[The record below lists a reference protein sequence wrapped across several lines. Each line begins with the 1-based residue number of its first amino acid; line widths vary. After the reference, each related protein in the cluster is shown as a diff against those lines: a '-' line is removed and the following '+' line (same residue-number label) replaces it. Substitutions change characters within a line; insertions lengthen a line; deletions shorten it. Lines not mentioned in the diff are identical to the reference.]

1 MTLDPIIC
9 GCYDVH
15 KSTIATAIREKGY
28 RTVDQINKE
37 FFLDKA
43 CGNCKD
49 EVREVLKASKGD

>member
-1 MTLDPIIC
+1 MTQDPIIC

-37 FFLDKA
+37 FFMDRA
-43 CGNCKD
+43 CGSCKD
-49 EVREVLKASKGD
+49 EVRGLLKESKGR

>member
-15 KSTIATAIREKGY
+15 KSAISTAIREKGY
-28 RTVDQINKE
+28 STVDQINKE
-37 FFLDKA
+37 FFWGKA

-49 EVREVLKASKGD
+49 EVRTLLKESKGG